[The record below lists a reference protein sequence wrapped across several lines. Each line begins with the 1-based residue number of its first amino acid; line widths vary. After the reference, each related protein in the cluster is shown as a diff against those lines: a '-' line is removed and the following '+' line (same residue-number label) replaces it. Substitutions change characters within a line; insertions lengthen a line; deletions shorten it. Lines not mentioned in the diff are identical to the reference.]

1 MFKKNHSYPVKCSR
15 NTSFYYRRLSQTTL
29 PVCVRCFCPI
39 DTGEDTVEEKEASH
53 FFRLWKVATRNGTR
67 SLATWVSHVLI
78 FKVKIVYLNRL
89 FTSSSSLSFFFF
101 QKELRGS
108 LGCIIFSLPLFFFP
122 TSLYLCLSSLSL
134 SAREQNNDKLIFE
147 KNNKLWK
154 SSYISFC
161 YCFIC
166 FKRWDSRCKLSF
178 SQ

>member
-1 MFKKNHSYPVKCSR
+1 MFKKNHSYPVECSR

-67 SLATWVSHVLI
+67 SLATWVSHVLV

-101 QKELRGS
+101 SERIERLLRMYHFFLS
-108 LGCIIFSLPLFFFP
+108 LSFSFLHLSISVSPL
-122 TSLYLCLSSLSL
+122 SLSL
-134 SAREQNNDKLIFE
+134 LESRTMINWFLKKITNYE
-147 KNNKLWK
+147 KALTLAFV
-154 SSYISFC
+154 IVLFA
-161 YCFIC
+161 
-166 FKRWDSRCKLSF
+166 SRDGTLAVS
-178 SQ
+178 

>member
-1 MFKKNHSYPVKCSR
+1 MIMFKKNHSYPVECSR

-101 QKELRGS
+101 SERIERLLRMYHFFSPS
-108 LGCIIFSLPLFFFP
+108 LF
-122 TSLYLCLSSLSL
+122 LSYISLSL
-134 SAREQNNDKLIFE
+134 SLLSLSLCSRAEQ
-147 KNNKLWK
+147 W
-154 SSYISFC
+154 
-161 YCFIC
+161 
-166 FKRWDSRCKLSF
+166 
-178 SQ
+178 

>member
-1 MFKKNHSYPVKCSR
+1 MFKKNHSYPVECSR

-53 FFRLWKVATRNGTR
+53 FFRLWKVATRNGTC
-67 SLATWVSHVLI
+67 SLATWVSHVLV

-134 SAREQNNDKLIFE
+134 SLLESRTMINWFLKKITNYE
-147 KNNKLWK
+147 KALTLAFV
-154 SSYISFC
+154 IVLFA
-161 YCFIC
+161 
-166 FKRWDSRCKLSF
+166 SRDGTLAVS
-178 SQ
+178 